1 MRIGIGL
8 PTSTADAG
16 LAEQVACAK
25 RAEAAGFASVAAID
39 RLAHDCL
46 EPLIT
51 LAAVGAVTSR
61 VRLATTVLVAP
72 NRINAALLA
81 KQVATLDLLSGGRVD
96 LGLGVGVRE
105 DDYTLGGADP
115 RRRGR
120 EMDRMVDELRRIW
133 RGETAV
139 GPPPAQAGGPPLT
152 FGGTS
157 PAAIRRVATVGDGWI
172 CGGGGVRLFTRMA
185 EKVRTAWQAQ
195 QRDGEPVLSAFVN
208 VATGPE
214 AVRTAPEQLGAFY
227 AFAGTYAQRVIDDA
241 ALGPAAVAAE
251 IAAHAA
257 AGCDELILAPTS
269 ADPDEVDRLA
279 EIVES
284 HREGGSRG

>member
-16 LAEQVACAK
+16 LAELVSCAQ

-46 EPLIT
+46 EPLIA
-51 LAAVGAVTSR
+51 LAAVSAVTAR
-61 VRLATTVLVAP
+61 IRLATTVLIAP
-72 NRINAALLA
+72 YRINAALLA
-81 KQVATLDLLSGGRVD
+81 KQVATLDVLSGGRVA

-105 DDYTLGGADP
+105 DDYALSGADP

-120 EMDRMVDELRRIW
+120 ELDRIVGELLLIW

-139 GPPPAQAGGPPLT
+139 GPARAQAGGPPLI

-157 PAAIRRVATVGDGWI
+157 PAAIRRVATAGEGWI
-172 CGGGGVRLFTRMA
+172 CGGGGVRLFTRTA
-185 EKVRTAWQAQ
+185 EKVRAAWQAHE
-195 QRDGEPVLSAFVN
+195 RDGEPVLSAFVN
-208 VATGPE
+208 VAAGAD
-214 AVRTAPEQLGAFY
+214 AVRAAPGQLGAYY

-241 ALGPAAVAAE
+241 AFGPEAIAAE
-251 IAAHAA
+251 IEAHAA
-257 AGCDELILAPTS
+257 AGCDELILAPAT

-279 EIVES
+279 EIVEH
-284 HREGGSRG
+284 HREGESRG